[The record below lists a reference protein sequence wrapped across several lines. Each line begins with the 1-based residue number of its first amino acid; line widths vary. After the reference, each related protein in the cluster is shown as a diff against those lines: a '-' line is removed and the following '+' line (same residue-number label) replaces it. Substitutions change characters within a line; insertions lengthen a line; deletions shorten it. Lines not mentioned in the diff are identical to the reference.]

1 MQLKTAEELMKIFT
15 RTTEAQEMAV
25 LTNNDPSTAREQLE
39 SALLEIARTAGLPEI
54 AGRKA
59 KTGV

>member
-1 MQLKTAEELMKIFT
+1 MKIFT
-15 RTTEAQEMAV
+15 RTTEAQEMAI
-25 LTNNDPSTAREQLE
+25 LTSNDPSTGREQLE

-59 KTGV
+59 KAGLCL